1 MATKAQQVK
10 VGIFLTL
17 GLALLIGIAILIR
30 INKRRPSDTYFIKF
44 RESVGGL
51 SKDSPVLYRG
61 VPVGKVEDISV
72 SDNNEI
78 IVQIGIDRER
88 VTLRKGIIATLDLGN
103 LMGGMVID
111 LSGGEATAASLAPGS
126 YIPSKSSI
134 LENIT
139 QELPRIL
146 SDIRSI
152 LDKLNR
158 SIGDVSQAR
167 LGNLSR
173 KAEQVLKTA
182 HQTLRQ
188 ADTLM
193 ESTRNTISNSE
204 IELAH
209 TLRDLRMALQEAQ
222 QTLHRVDSDPS
233 SLIWGSHP
241 PPHPYVK

>member
-1 MATKAQQVK
+1 MATRAQQVK

-17 GLALLIGIAILIR
+17 GLALLIGIAILIQ

-44 RESVGGL
+44 QESVGGL
-51 SKDSPVLYRG
+51 SKDAPVLYRG
-61 VPVGKVEDISV
+61 VPVGKVENISV

-78 IVQIGIDRER
+78 IVRIGIDRER

-111 LSGGEATAASLAPGS
+111 LSGGEADAACLAPGS

-134 LENIT
+134 LENIA

-146 SDIRSI
+146 GDIRSI

-158 SIGDVSQAR
+158 SIGDVTRDR

-204 IELAH
+204 TELAL
-209 TLRDLRMALQEAQ
+209 TLRDLRMALREAQ
-222 QTLHRVDSDPS
+222 QTLRRVDSDPS
-233 SLIWGSHP
+233 SFIWGSHS
-241 PPHPYVK
+241 PPHPHVK